1 MWNILKIIRF
11 YIKKNFNWSKK
22 IIKMDSSENQVEKS
36 SATPTHAI
44 NLNAGNAND
53 KCNVS

>member
-11 YIKKNFNWSKK
+11 YIKNFNWSKK